1 MSVRRRSSRP
11 GPARSGERRR
21 GDGRARCE
29 NPPPVLTDYHVHL
42 RPDDIDETPA
52 ERYLTAG
59 NADRYRTVA
68 SERGIEE
75 LGVAE
80 HVYRFT
86 QALDVWQHE
95 LWRHSAR
102 DDLDAYC
109 AFVREETDLRLG
121 IEADFIPGREDRMAE
136 LLAAREFD
144 YVVGSIHFVGDGAL
158 DYDRYDIWSA
168 TGSPEKVWRTYF
180 DWLAQAA
187 VSGMFDI
194 LAHPD
199 LVKYWGD
206 QRPRP
211 DRDLRYFYEIAMEG
225 IAESGIAVELSTAG
239 LRKPVGELYPAR
251 AFLEMVV
258 DAGNP
263 IALSSDAHTP
273 DDLGR
278 DYEQALELLD
288 DLGVRELAVFE
299 RRDRRLEAIG

>member
-1 MSVRRRSSRP
+1 
-11 GPARSGERRR
+11 
-21 GDGRARCE
+21 
-29 NPPPVLTDYHVHL
+29 VLTDYHVHL
-42 RPDDIDETPA
+42 RPDDVDETPA
-52 ERYLTAG
+52 DRYLTAA
-59 NADRYRTVA
+59 NAERYRTVA

-80 HVYRFT
+80 HVYRFR

-109 AFVREETDLRLG
+109 SFVRDETDLRLG
-121 IEADFIPGREDRMAE
+121 IEADYIPGREDRMAE
-136 LLAAREFD
+136 LLGAREFD
-144 YVVGSIHFVGDGAL
+144 YVVGSIHFVGEGAL
-158 DYDRYDIWSA
+158 DYDVYDVWAAAS
-168 TGSPEKVWRTYF
+168 SPDRVWRTYF
-180 DWLAQAA
+180 EWLGQAA
-187 VSGMFDI
+187 MSGMFDI

-199 LVKYWGD
+199 LVKYWGA

-211 DRDLRYFYEIAMEG
+211 ERDLRYFYEVAMEG
-225 IAESGIAVELSTAG
+225 IAESGIAVEVSTAG

-251 AFLEMVV
+251 AFLEMVL

-278 DYEQALELLD
+278 DYEQALALLD

-299 RRDRRLEAIG
+299 GRERRLERIG